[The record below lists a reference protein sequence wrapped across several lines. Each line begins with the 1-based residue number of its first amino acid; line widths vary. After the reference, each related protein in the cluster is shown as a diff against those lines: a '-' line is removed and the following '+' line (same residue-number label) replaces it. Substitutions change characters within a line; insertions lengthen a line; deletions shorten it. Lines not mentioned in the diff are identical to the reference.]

1 MEYLVKS
8 LSPKINVGGSR
19 ATLAQDIQAVIQQY
33 ADQGWE
39 YVGIEHLT
47 SRVPGNSGCFGIGAS
62 PGYDV
67 NVQLLIFKR

>member
-8 LSPKINVGGSR
+8 LSPKISIGESKSN
-19 ATLAQDIQAVIQQY
+19 LAKEIQGVIQQY

-47 SRVPGNSGCFGIGAS
+47 SRVNGNSGCFGLGAT
-62 PGYDV
+62 PGYDIQI
-67 NVQLLIFKR
+67 QLLIFRK